1 MRIVYGK
8 WCLIEDG
15 SGKAEV
21 VESDKLSR
29 INFEKK
35 KIVVGVV
42 DHNSQVSTK
51 PAAVELRDVDIS
63 AVQPAG
69 GDLWTISTIARD
81 TMNKISSMGKIEG
94 VYPIAPVV
102 IKGIKIEKIPNMEEK
117 RTVYVEKW
125 SEGEGFA
132 VGFCG
137 QRIYFC
143 DFISM
148 NPEVLLSDIIRI
160 QKKMSSPQITDMPF
174 HLVTNSQEINN
185 IALENNLFDAG
196 DVAVLPAH
204 LSLKGLG
211 SIEDIKPFRYP
222 EKIAREERNRQLKKD
237 RKLMGIAGTIALAIF
252 AINVWFLHGFHVNA
266 DKLKCLNN
274 AKRKLKTE
282 NVVLTQ
288 QRYESIIDKKNI
300 DILPIVQKLQFI
312 FGNKFVP
319 FAAIENKSGKIYV
332 NTYFEKPPI
341 LKEPELIQRIRDVMK
356 ASKIEATI
364 VRGKQGIKVSYVE

>member
-8 WCLIEDG
+8 WCLIEDD
-15 SGKAEV
+15 SGKVEF

-35 KIVVGVV
+35 KMVVGVV
-42 DHNSQVSTK
+42 DHSSQISTELSS
-51 PAAVELRDVDIS
+51 VELRDVDIS
-63 AVQPAG
+63 AVQPAAEE
-69 GDLWTISTIARD
+69 LWTISTITRN
-81 TMNKISSMGKIEG
+81 TMNKISSIGKIEG

-102 IKGIKIEKIPNMEEK
+102 IKGIKIEKIPNLEEK
-117 RTVYVEKW
+117 RTVYIEKW

-132 VGFCG
+132 VGFHG

-160 QKKMSSPQITDMPF
+160 QKKMSFTQITNMPF
-174 HLVTNSQEINN
+174 HLVTNSQGISN

-196 DVAVLPAH
+196 DVAVVPTH

-211 SIEDIKPFRYP
+211 HIEDIKPFRYP
-222 EKIAREERNRQLKKD
+222 EEIAREERNRQLKKD
-237 RKLMGIAGTIALAIF
+237 RKLMGIAGIIALVMF
-252 AINVWFLHGFHVNA
+252 AISVWFLHGFQINT
-266 DKLKCLNN
+266 DKLKCLNDT
-274 AKRKLKTE
+274 KTKLKME
-282 NVVLTQ
+282 NVILTQ
-288 QRYESIIDKKNI
+288 QRYEAIIDAGNI

-319 FAAIENKSGKIYV
+319 FASIKNKSGEIYLNV
-332 NTYFEKPPI
+332 YFEKPPI
-341 LKEPELIQRIRDVMK
+341 LKEPELIQKIRDVIK
-356 ASKIEATI
+356 TAKIEATI
-364 VRGKQGIKVSYVE
+364 VRAKQGIKVSYVE